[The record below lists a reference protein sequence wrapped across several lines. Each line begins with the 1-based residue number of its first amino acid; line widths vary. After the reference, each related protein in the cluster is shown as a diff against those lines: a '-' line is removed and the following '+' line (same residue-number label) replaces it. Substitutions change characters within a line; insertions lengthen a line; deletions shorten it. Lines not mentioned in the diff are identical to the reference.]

1 MFYFFLFFFVFF
13 FLFFFTAASAKVP
26 KVSGDEGG
34 MKQHGNGREEGE
46 KGEAL
51 QA

>member
-1 MFYFFLFFFVFF
+1 MFYFFLFFLCF

>member
-1 MFYFFLFFFVFF
+1 MFYFFLFFLCF

-34 MKQHGNGREEGE
+34 MKQHGNGREKGE
-46 KGEAL
+46 KREAL